1 MLLLLYGTKEAR
13 ELMGLLV
20 AGGYKVYA
28 AVATEYGLD
37 IARQDG
43 ALDVFP
49 VNSRQNDLE
58 ELLVN
63 RRVTTVI
70 DASQPFP
77 SDLSSAACKVC
88 RKNNI
93 YYIRLQRKE
102 TKLPENKLVYPVN
115 SWSDA
120 AMKASELGKTIFLTT
135 GSNGLEIFT
144 QARVMKGKRIVVRV
158 IPEHKVIKKCQDLG
172 ISPKDI
178 VALHGP
184 FSTKF
189 NKAIFKAYRA
199 DVIITRDS
207 GPSSGTNNKI
217 LAALELKIPVVVIK
231 RDSSEDTNVVYDYK
245 EVLNLLQ
252 KINPLQKI

>member
-13 ELMGLLV
+13 ELMCLLV
-20 AGGYKVYA
+20 ANGHKVYA

-37 IARQDG
+37 IAKQDG

-49 VNSRQNDLE
+49 VDSRQDSLE
-58 ELLVN
+58 ELLVKKG
-63 RRVTTVI
+63 VTAVI

-77 SDLSSAACKVC
+77 SHLSNYTYQVC
-88 RKNNI
+88 QKNNI

-102 TKLPENKLVYPVN
+102 TKLPENPLVYSVN
-115 SWSDA
+115 SWTEA
-120 AMKASELGKTIFLTT
+120 AMKAAKLGNNIFLTT
-135 GSNGLEIFT
+135 GSNNLETFIH
-144 QARVMKGKRIVVRV
+144 AEVMRGKRIVVRV
-158 IPEHKVIKKCQDLG
+158 MPEHRVVKKCQDLG
-172 ISPKDI
+172 INPKDI

-189 NKAIFKAYRA
+189 NRSIFKAYRA
-199 DVIITRDS
+199 DVIVTRDS

-217 LAALELKIPVVVIK
+217 SAALELKIPVVVIK
-231 RDSSEDTNVVYDYK
+231 RDSSDDKNVVYNYK

-252 KINPLQKI
+252 QIKS